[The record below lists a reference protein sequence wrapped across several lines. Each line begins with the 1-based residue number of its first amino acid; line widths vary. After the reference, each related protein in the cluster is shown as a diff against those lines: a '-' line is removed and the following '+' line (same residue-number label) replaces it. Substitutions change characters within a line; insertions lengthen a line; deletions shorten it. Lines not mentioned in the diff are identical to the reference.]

1 MQYRYDAML
10 EGTEAE
16 KNAALSPALAVPDID
31 KEVLMAQG
39 KRVGMGPTEPAPQP
53 TPEPDVKPAPS
64 VPLTPTPT
72 ERRPTQDEIMG
83 YHDEDDDFA
92 PDDDEPYF

>member
-1 MQYRYDAML
+1 
-10 EGTEAE
+10 
-16 KNAALSPALAVPDID
+16 
-31 KEVLMAQG
+31 
-39 KRVGMGPTEPAPQP
+39 MGPLEPAPQP
-53 TPEPDVKPAPS
+53 IPEADVKPAPS

-72 ERRPTQDEIMG
+72 EQRPTQDEIMG